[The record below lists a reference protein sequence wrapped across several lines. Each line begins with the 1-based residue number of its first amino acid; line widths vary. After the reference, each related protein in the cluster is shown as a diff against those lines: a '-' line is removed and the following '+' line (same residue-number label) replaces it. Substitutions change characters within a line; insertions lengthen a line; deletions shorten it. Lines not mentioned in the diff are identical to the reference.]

1 MRLSF
6 ILLIFLLLFNGWA
19 ELLQRLGI
27 DDHLGISAETGD
39 PAELQQ
45 AQAAARSIQTGET
58 IQGTLLGFYNAL
70 LNTVQGIVTGLQPGV
85 QMLVNILPPGA
96 AEDFVVWAFAILPI
110 IIAGDVLAYARG
122 VDI

>member
-19 ELLQRLGI
+19 ELLQQLGV
-27 DDHLGISAETGD
+27 DEHLGISAETGN
-39 PAELQQ
+39 PEELQQ
-45 AQAAARSIQTGET
+45 AQSAARSIQTGET

-96 AEDFVVWAFAILPI
+96 AEDLVVWAFAVLPI